1 MVGMA
6 VHYALLMLWREML
19 RFLPAVLG
27 VGFSILLIILQFGVL
42 MGTISFASVM
52 IDRSRADLFIA
63 SRDVPSI
70 DLGYPIPYDW
80 VCRLMLDPEITA
92 IEPYLFSFEY
102 FHKPAGGALV
112 CVVIGT
118 RMEKDSIG
126 AVVGLTPELRDRLTE
141 PMTIVIDEAERG
153 RLGLTRGV
161 GERAEI
167 SGQRVRVVGL
177 LRGYKSLG
185 GPFLFCSI
193 QTARAVQSMSRG
205 PTSTNKV
212 SYLVAK
218 VREPERAA
226 ETAARLHKEYP
237 GMEVFTRDQFAR
249 RTQNYWLRE
258 TKAGLALIFT
268 SSLGF
273 LVGLVVTTQTLY
285 AATVA
290 SMREYALLRAVGIPR
305 YRIGTLIMAQAGAV
319 GLVGTALGLPLSLA
333 LSVLIDNIGGKV
345 LLPAYL
351 LGGSIVATLA
361 LVVFSGFLA
370 LWSLK
375 EIDPINLLR

>member
-52 IDRSRADLFIA
+52 IDGSRADLFIA

-80 VCRLMLDPEITA
+80 VSRLMLDPEIIA

-102 FHKPAGGALV
+102 FHKPAGGSLV
-112 CVVIGT
+112 CVAIGT

-126 AVVGLTPELRDRLTE
+126 AVVGLTPELRVRLTE
-141 PMTIVIDEAERG
+141 PMTIVIDESERG

-161 GERAEI
+161 GEVAEI

-177 LRGYKSLG
+177 VRGYKSLG

-193 QTARAVQSMSRG
+193 QTARAVQGMARG
-205 PTSTNKV
+205 PTSANKV

-218 VREPERAA
+218 CREPERAA

-273 LVGLVVTTQTLY
+273 LVGLVVTAQTLY

-319 GLVGTALGLPLSLA
+319 GLVGTAVGLPLSLA
-333 LSVLIDNIGGKV
+333 LSV
-345 LLPAYL
+345 
-351 LGGSIVATLA
+351 
-361 LVVFSGFLA
+361 
-370 LWSLK
+370 
-375 EIDPINLLR
+375 